1 MSSFHGI
8 SMVKFQQSHVS
19 MVYLPRGFHN
29 ESSCSMVFTILFHN
43 CASFS
48 MIFHHMFPMF
58 HHFSSFFH
66 IFPNRF
72 HIFPH
77 FPWYFP
83 PSSPAFPRFP
93 RCESVEVSTRTAAS
107 ARSCRISAA
116 RALSRRSSTPF
127 RRRRP
132 GHIDR
137 RRAPRVTRWKNGRLS
152 EGSWGPH
159 HLTRGYP
166 IIY

>member
-1 MSSFHGI
+1 
-8 SMVKFQQSHVS
+8 MVKFQQSHVS

-29 ESSCSMVFTILFHN
+29 ESSCSMVFTILFH
-43 CASFS
+43 
-48 MIFHHMFPMF
+48 IFHDISPHVPNVP
-58 HHFSSFFH
+58 SFFL
-66 IFPNRF
+66 IFPNCF
-72 HIFPH
+72 HSFPH

-93 RCESVEVSTRTAAS
+93 WCESVEVSTRTAAS

-116 RALSRRSSTPF
+116 RAWSRRSSTPF